1 MTRVISIITTFVV
14 VCAVGCAT
22 APKSSGEQQALTNQA
37 NATLASMTTRD
48 PGLHDLLARSAGY
61 AVFPGIDKAAWGVG
75 GAWGRGVLYEGGVP
89 RGFVQLTQA
98 SFGFQG
104 GAQQLSELVV
114 FSSNDAL
121 NKLKAG
127 KFELGGNLSAIA
139 ITTGAAAAAR
149 FANGVAVFQLPKAGL
164 MVEASVAGQRLDYSG
179 T

>member
-1 MTRVISIITTFVV
+1 MTRLISFITTFLV

-22 APKSSGEQQALTNQA
+22 APKSGGEQQALINDA

-61 AVFPGIDKAAWGVG
+61 VVFPGIGKAAWGVG
-75 GAWGRGVLYEGGVP
+75 GAWGRGVLYENGQP
-89 RGFVQLTQA
+89 HGFVQLTQA

-104 GAQQLSELVV
+104 GAQKLAELIV

-121 NKLKAG
+121 NNLKGG
-127 KFELGGNLSAIA
+127 KFELGGNLSAVVV
-139 ITTGAAAAAR
+139 TTGAAAAAR
-149 FANGVAVFQLPKAGL
+149 FANGVAVFQLPKGGL

-179 T
+179 A

>member
-1 MTRVISIITTFVV
+1 MTRLISFITTFLV
-14 VCAVGCAT
+14 VCAVGCST

-37 NATLASMTTRD
+37 NATLAEMTSRD

-61 AVFPGIDKAAWGVG
+61 AVFPGIGKAAWGVG
-75 GAWGRGVLYEGGVP
+75 GAWGRGVLYEQGQP
-89 RGFVQLTQA
+89 RGYVQLSQA

-104 GAQQLSELVV
+104 GAQKMAELVV
-114 FSSNDAL
+114 FSSRGAL
-121 NKLKAG
+121 DNLKGG
-127 KFELGGNLSAIA
+127 KFELGGELSAVA